1 MTFLHAS
8 IVAAMS
14 AASMVWSAD
23 VSTPEDLDGVFE
35 RYIQLGEELVPVL
48 QKVQDRKTADS
59 AAQEVQNMLLQ
70 VDESRLETRAIKEL
84 TPEQARHIRDK
95 YEVRMRATWGKVYD
109 EIYRLQKMRCYGSV
123 DFLKPFSLLCS
134 FLEK

>member
-1 MTFLHAS
+1 MTLLQAS
-8 IVAAMS
+8 TVAVLFVS
-14 AASMVWSAD
+14 PVVWSAD
-23 VSTPEDLDGVFE
+23 SSTPEFFDGVFE
-35 RYIQLGEELVPVL
+35 RYIRLGEDLVPVL

-59 AAQEVQNMLLQ
+59 AAQEVQDMLLQ
-70 VDESRLETRAIKEL
+70 VDESRLETRAIKGL

-95 YEVRMRATWGKVYD
+95 YEARMRETWGKVYD
-109 EIYRLQKMRCYGSV
+109 EIYRLQRMRCYESV